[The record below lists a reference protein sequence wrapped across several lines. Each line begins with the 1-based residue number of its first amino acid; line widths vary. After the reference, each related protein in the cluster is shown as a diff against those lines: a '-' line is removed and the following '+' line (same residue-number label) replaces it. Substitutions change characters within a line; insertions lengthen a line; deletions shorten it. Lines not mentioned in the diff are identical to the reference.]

1 MGGFIFYIIMEQKEI
16 RDIKDLTAEERLD
29 LEEKAIEALLQLGVK
44 FSVPLKIY
52 PVKPPKM
59 VLWWNRKFP
68 KMAKIWRDKRIPLD
82 WDVSVMEVPDADR
95 GRMVD
100 MYMRN
105 FHIKPLYLG
114 TIDYLRKLYIQIE
127 FNEKD
132 VQDKPI
138 QESKKLFKYIPLMAE
153 IAAVAVINSPEI
165 TNRQS
170 KEVTRLKEFFM
181 NHLTVARLK
190 KLSDV
195 ISQMMNPG
203 GFTSSIRSIR
213 EVGTTKPKANLVE

>member
-1 MGGFIFYIIMEQKEI
+1 MDQKEI
-16 RDIKDLTAEERLD
+16 RDIKDLTKEERLE

-52 PVKPPKM
+52 PVKPPKR
-59 VLWWNRKFP
+59 VLWWNRTFP
-68 KMAKIWRDKRIPLD
+68 KMARIWRDKRLPVD
-82 WDVSVMEVPDADR
+82 WDVSVMEVPDADK
-95 GRMVD
+95 GKMVD

-127 FNEKD
+127 YNEKD
-132 VQDKPI
+132 IQEQPI

-165 TNRQS
+165 TNKRS
-170 KEVTRLKEFFM
+170 KEVEQLKTFFI

-213 EVGTTKPKANLVE
+213 EVGMTKPKANLIE

>member
-1 MGGFIFYIIMEQKEI
+1 MDQKEI
-16 RDIKDLTAEERLD
+16 RDIKDLTKEERLE

-52 PVKPPKM
+52 PVKPPKR
-59 VLWWNRKFP
+59 VLWWNRTFP
-68 KMAKIWRDKRIPLD
+68 KMARIWRDKRIPVD
-82 WDVSVMEVPDADR
+82 WDVSVMEVPDADK
-95 GRMVD
+95 GKMVD

-127 FNEKD
+127 YNEKD
-132 VQDKPI
+132 IQEQPI

-165 TNRQS
+165 TNKRS
-170 KEVTRLKEFFM
+170 KEVEQLKTFFI